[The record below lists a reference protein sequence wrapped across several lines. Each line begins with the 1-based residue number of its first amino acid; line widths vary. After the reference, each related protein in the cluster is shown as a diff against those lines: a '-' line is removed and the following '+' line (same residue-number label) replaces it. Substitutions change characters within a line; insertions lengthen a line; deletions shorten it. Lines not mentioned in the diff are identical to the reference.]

1 MCVFQEFLLF
11 QLLKVDL
18 LLQHKAL
25 FINRSIKDSCL
36 AHHQISYI
44 FLKEMPIIKLKFA
57 KIKQLRTIY
66 DGQQCISL
74 QKLAKLIRLIL
85 LQLLEEKLDR
95 YTKNLWLPDHL
106 SLQSQCLKLSW
117 EHFLWPLCIMM
128 CFYWWIPE
136 RE

>member
-1 MCVFQEFLLF
+1 
-11 QLLKVDL
+11 
-18 LLQHKAL
+18 
-25 FINRSIKDSCL
+25 
-36 AHHQISYI
+36 
-44 FLKEMPIIKLKFA
+44 
-57 KIKQLRTIY
+57 
-66 DGQQCISL
+66 
-74 QKLAKLIRLIL
+74 LIL